1 MNNVINK
8 FLLAGD
14 EFMPEMHLRQP
25 RFVYSA
31 CGPFTRHEE
40 RIKEFKRTGDTP
52 YIYRNE
58 LDKVCFQHDSAYEDH
73 KDLINRTEA
82 DKVLRDK
89 AYDIASNPKY
99 DGYQRGLA
107 SMVYKFF
114 DKKSTAEPSSLE
126 RMGSGC
132 KKLKNTARNSSI
144 LADERHK
151 PIVRKFN
158 KRKVYSQFKDNIWG
172 VDLVDMQSLSR
183 KNKSIKYPFCAIGLY
198 SKYAFVIPLKDKKGI
213 SIVNAFNKIIKQSNR
228 KPNKIW
234 VDQGGEFYNNVFEK
248 WLSDND
254 INMYSTYNEGKSVVA
269 ERFIRTLKNK
279 LYKHMAATGKNVYY
293 NVLDDVVNKYNNTKH
308 STIKMKPI
316 DVKNN
321 KRVYVDEHNEK
332 DSRFKVGDRVR
343 ISKFKN
349 IFAKGYTP
357 NWSSEIFIIDKIN
370 DTVPYTYNIKDLNDE
385 EIIGSFYD
393 KELQKT
399 KF

>member
-1 MNNVINK
+1 MNNIINK

-14 EFMPEMHLRQP
+14 KFMPEMHLRQP
-25 RFVYSA
+25 RFVYST
-31 CGPFTRHEE
+31 CGLFTRHKE
-40 RIKEFKRTGDTP
+40 RIKEFKRTGDTR

-58 LDKVCFQHDSAYEDH
+58 LDKACFRHDSAYADH

-82 DKVLRDK
+82 DKYLRDK
-89 AYDIASNPKY
+89 AYDIASSTKY

-114 DKKSTAEPSSLE
+114 DKKSTAEPSALK
-126 RMGSGC
+126 RMGSGF
-132 KKLKNTARNSSI
+132 KKSKNTARNSSI

-151 PIVRKFN
+151 PIIRKFN

-172 VDLVDMQSLSR
+172 VDLADMQSLSR
-183 KNKSIKYPFCAIGLY
+183 KNKGIKYLLCAIDLY

-228 KPNKIW
+228 TPNKIS
-234 VDQGGEFYNNVFEK
+234 VDQGGEFYNNVFEN

-254 INMYSTYNEGKSVVA
+254 INMYSTYHEGKSVVA

-293 NVLDDVVNKYNNTKH
+293 DVLDDVVNKYNNTKH

-321 KRVYVDEHNEK
+321 KRAYIDEHNEK
-332 DSRFKVGDRVR
+332 DSKFKVGDRVR
-343 ISKFKN
+343 MSRYKN
-349 IFAKGYTP
+349 IFAKGYAP
-357 NWSSEIFIIDKIN
+357 NWSSEIFIVDKIN
-370 DTVPYTYNIKDLNDE
+370 DTVPYTYNLKDLNDE